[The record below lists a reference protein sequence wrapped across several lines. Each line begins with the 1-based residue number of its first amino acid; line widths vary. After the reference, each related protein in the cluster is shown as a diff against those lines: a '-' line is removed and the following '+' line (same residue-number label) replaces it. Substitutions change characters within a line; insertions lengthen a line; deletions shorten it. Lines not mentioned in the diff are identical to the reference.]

1 MNLSKGS
8 ILEFILGIFFIMVA
22 FNTGE
27 LISALICCIG
37 GLVVCWHCIYL
48 WSKKSK
54 DKNEEKNPKQKK
66 NKNYWLYIQLP
77 AYYVGIVIT
86 ILYLGVGFFDLMGY
100 NTWLSCIL
108 AICYGYAIY
117 KIILKLAKHEE

>member
-1 MNLSKGS
+1 MKK
-8 ILEFILGIFFIMVA
+8 ILGYALIFVPLILA
-22 FNTGE
+22 SLYFNTFWI
-27 LISALICCIG
+27 LIIGLCITF
-37 GLVVCWHCIYL
+37 CTN
-48 WSKKSK
+48 KKN
-54 DKNEEKNPKQKK
+54 DDEFEEKK

>member
-1 MNLSKGS
+1 MKK
-8 ILEFILGIFFIMVA
+8 ILGYALIFVPLILA
-22 FNTGE
+22 SLYFNTFWI
-27 LISALICCIG
+27 LIIGLCITFG
-37 GLVVCWHCIYL
+37 TN
-48 WSKKSK
+48 K
-54 DKNEEKNPKQKK
+54 KNEDEFKEKKLKQK
-66 NKNYWLYIQLP
+66 KNYWLYIQLP